1 MCYEESFFRRWAKK
15 RAEYRQK
22 SEAVVEREPLRQP
35 AQPTS
40 EPTTTTNPKRS
51 KQPEREVEVV

>member
-15 RAEYRQK
+15 RAEHRQK
-22 SEAVVEREPLRQP
+22 SEAVVEHEPHKQP

-40 EPTTTTNPKRS
+40 APTTAANPKKS
-51 KQPEREVEVV
+51 KQPEREEEVV